1 MPDEAG
7 GSTDTERG
15 RADRV
20 SLGVLAAPDVNR
32 DHGPWLTRDLP
43 KRLSSEVEGSLHWDI
58 EVADETFTRDQSLE
72 EILETGRDRRRTK
85 GWELVI
91 CLIDLPVYS
100 EGRPLVAEVSA
111 TSHVA
116 LLSLPAL
123 GGLRLRKR
131 VSEATVRIADAL
143 VGEPRQE
150 QQEDI
155 DRLAD
160 LLGERGAPIERKK
173 PDEGPVD
180 VRFLGTSRRGRARL
194 LLGMVRANRPWR
206 LIFGLSSALATALA
220 TGAFALVTNTI
231 WLLADALSAWRL
243 AVAAL
248 GSVVLMVT
256 WLIVRHGIWEHR
268 SEREGVDAER
278 AVLYNT
284 TTVLTLT
291 VGVLCV
297 YVFMF
302 VLNLAAAGLVIDS
315 DVLSSS
321 NGVSHPVGVGD
332 YLVLVWLT
340 TSAAI
345 VGGALGST
353 LQSEEHVRRVAY
365 GERQRARQIQNGN

>member
-1 MPDEAG
+1 MPDKAG
-7 GSTDTERG
+7 GSTGTERG
-15 RADRV
+15 RGDRV
-20 SLGVLAAPDVNR
+20 SLGVLAARDVNR
-32 DHGPWLTRDLP
+32 DHGPWLTRDLA
-43 KRLSSEVEGSLHWDI
+43 KRLASDVEGSLRWDV
-58 EVADETFTRDQSLE
+58 EVADETFTLDQSLE
-72 EILETGRDRRRTK
+72 EILETGRERMRK
-85 GWELVI
+85 EGWELVI

-100 EGRPLVAEVSA
+100 EGRPLVAEVNA
-111 TSHVA
+111 TSRVA

-123 GGLRLRKR
+123 GGLLLRRR

-143 VGEPRQE
+143 VGEQREE
-150 QQEDI
+150 QQADI
-155 DRLAD
+155 DRLSA
-160 LLGERGAPIERKK
+160 LLGERGAPIEREK

-180 VRFLGTSRRGRARL
+180 VRFLGTSRRGRVRL

-231 WLLADALSAWRL
+231 WQLADALSAWRL

-284 TTVLTLT
+284 TSVLTLT
-291 VGVLCV
+291 VGVLCI

-302 VLNLAAAGLVIDS
+302 VLNLAAAGLLIDS
-315 DVLSSS
+315 AVLSSS
-321 NGVSHPVGVGD
+321 NGVSHSVDVGD
-332 YLVLVWLT
+332 YLALAWLT

-365 GERQRARQIQNGN
+365 GERQRARQVQSGN